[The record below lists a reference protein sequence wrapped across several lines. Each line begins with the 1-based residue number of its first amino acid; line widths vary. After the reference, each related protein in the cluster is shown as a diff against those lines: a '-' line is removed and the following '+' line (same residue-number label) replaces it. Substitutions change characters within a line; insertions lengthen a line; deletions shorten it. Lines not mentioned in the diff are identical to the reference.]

1 MLNLGTIHSSKT
13 MAIRTITM
21 LRLRAEAGA
30 AGRGVP

>member
-21 LRLRAEAGA
+21 LRLRAGA